1 MALLFFVE
9 TVFVPFCF
17 LTVRPLTVVYV
28 IYPESLGL
36 VTLSDGLL
44 LKENYYWTAVKIT
57 ETQPQAATVR
67 YGTTKNQSNISGPYF
82 NGGGL

>member
-1 MALLFFVE
+1 M
-9 TVFVPFCF
+9 
-17 LTVRPLTVVYV
+17 RPLTVVYV

-36 VTLSDGLL
+36 VTLSDGL

-67 YGTTKNQSNISGPYF
+67 YGTTKTKAMPVAI
-82 NGGGL
+82 

>member
-9 TVFVPFCF
+9 PVFVPFFF
-17 LTVRPLTVVYV
+17 LIVRHLTVVYV

-36 VTLSDGLL
+36 VTLSDGLI

-67 YGTTKNQSNISGPYF
+67 YGTTKTKAMPVAI
-82 NGGGL
+82 